1 MTDVLDFYEIKVRM
15 CANGS
20 KMVQGQ
26 DFTVSYA
33 PAVDADSFRLAISIV
48 ASDEIILVFI
58 DASNAF
64 QTNVISDP
72 NKRVYITLPT
82 MYLE

>member
-1 MTDVLDFYEIKVRM
+1 MSFPRKLIPKETKVLPTRLSFEVNPTDVLNFYETKVRM

-33 PAVDADSFRLAISIV
+33 PTVDAV
-48 ASDEIILVFI
+48 
-58 DASNAF
+58 
-64 QTNVISDP
+64 
-72 NKRVYITLPT
+72 
-82 MYLE
+82 

>member
-33 PAVDADSFRLAISIV
+33 PTVDVDSFRLSIEISGSDKMIV
-48 ASDEIILVFI
+48 VFI

-64 QTNVISDP
+64 
-72 NKRVYITLPT
+72 
-82 MYLE
+82 